1 MADQYTPEEIAE
13 IFEAYNNAIKTNTPI
28 NAELAK
34 QMKDA
39 AIGAK
44 GYAQAQQNLIKSLG
58 KAAVDY
64 TKEMYKGEQGA
75 KAFNNSIDGVTEA
88 LGALALILLPLR
100 GISLVTKAAV
110 AGLYALG
117 KATKLA
123 GEQSDKLY
131 KSYQDL
137 SRAGAA
143 TAGGMTEV
151 FENMQKFGYG
161 LEELDQMAQLVKANS
176 KELGLFLGTV
186 GQGVRVV
193 ADTAES
199 IQRSGIQR
207 EFLNMGMKVDDIN
220 KGIAGYIVQQ
230 GRLGKLQGQT
240 QAELNA
246 GARAYVKEMEI
257 LTRLTG
263 QSREEMEQQRAQ
275 AESIDQ
281 FYAVVSELEPGK
293 AAEVQKVFN
302 QLMAID
308 PSGSKARGFAES
320 ISGFQGFSEDQNKLY
335 MATGGAL
342 ASNMEA
348 LKNGTLN
355 SAQFLDKMGLAIKDN
370 ETNLRAFAK
379 TGSGA
384 DAFGGLASNMRLA
397 HKATLGFEKSA
408 DEAANSLKPLDGVTD
423 SATGM
428 RQSQMQAR
436 DSLQSFVQ
444 LGVKPATDALATL
457 ARGGAGG
464 AGMLPGG
471 GGKAPMGGGGAG
483 QMDYGKELYG
493 KGGGGG
499 GAGGGA
505 AGAPGAGL
513 TGKPLSGVNSGLAQA
528 LQMAAAEYN
537 QITGKT
543 VEVTSAVRDSA
554 KQAELYQAYVE
565 GRSKFPAAPPGT
577 SKHERGL
584 AVDISQAVADDMDR
598 MGLLKKYGLSRP
610 VANDPV
616 HLEVSAANGAILSGP
631 ASGYKPNLT
640 MHGTEA
646 IVPLNSPAAQSAFGG
661 SDQTSLMSAQL
672 DKLDELV
679 RVMQNQVSV
688 STKILQ
694 AAN

>member
-1 MADQYTPEEIAE
+1 
-13 IFEAYNNAIKTNTPI
+13 
-28 NAELAK
+28 
-34 QMKDA
+34 
-39 AIGAK
+39 
-44 GYAQAQQNLIKSLG
+44 
-58 KAAVDY
+58 
-64 TKEMYKGEQGA
+64 
-75 KAFNNSIDGVTEA
+75 
-88 LGALALILLPLR
+88 
-100 GISLVTKAAV
+100 
-110 AGLYALG
+110 
-117 KATKLA
+117 
-123 GEQSDKLY
+123 
-131 KSYQDL
+131 
-137 SRAGAA
+137 
-143 TAGGMTEV
+143 
-151 FENMQKFGYG
+151 
-161 LEELDQMAQLVKANS
+161 
-176 KELGLFLGTV
+176 
-186 GQGVRVV
+186 
-193 ADTAES
+193 
-199 IQRSGIQR
+199 
-207 EFLNMGMKVDDIN
+207 MGMKVDDIN
-220 KGIAGYIVQQ
+220 KGIAGYVIQQ
-230 GRLGKLQGQT
+230 GRLGKLQGQS
-240 QAELNA
+240 QAEVNA
-246 GARAYVKEMEI
+246 GAKAYIREMEI

-263 QSREEMEQQRAQ
+263 QQREEMEQQRAQ

-355 SAQFLDKMGLAIKDN
+355 SAQFLDKMGMAIKDN

-397 HKATLGFEKSA
+397 NKATLGFEKSA
-408 DEAANSLKPLDGVTD
+408 ADAANSLVPLDGVTD
-423 SATGM
+423 TATGM

-444 LGVKPATDALATL
+444 LGVKPATEALAFL
-457 ARGGAGG
+457 AKGKAGV

-471 GGKAPMGGGGAG
+471 GGKAPMGGGGDAG
-483 QMDYGKELYG
+483 GPSLMRRFGMAIG
-493 KGGGGG
+493 AVGAGPGG
-499 GAGGGA
+499 GANLSDLRMKSSEAYSGGETSQQLMIVAKAIQDKLGGDLRYFSA
-505 AGAPGAGL
+505 FNDSYERGPNSLHGKGRALDFTL
-513 TGKPLSGVNSGLAQA
+513 TDPSK
-528 LQMAAAEYN
+528 AAAVAAMIQSIPGISKVIDEYAN
-537 QITGKT
+537 PSRSATGGHIH
-543 VEVTSAVRDSA
+543 
-554 KQAELYQAYVE
+554 AE
-565 GRSKFPAAPPGT
+565 
-577 SKHERGL
+577 
-584 AVDISQAVADDMDR
+584 I
-598 MGLLKKYGLSRP
+598 
-610 VANDPV
+610 
-616 HLEVSAANGAILSGP
+616 SAANGAILSGP

-661 SDQTSLMSAQL
+661 SDQTSIMSAQL

>member
-1 MADQYTPEEIAE
+1 MAQYTPEEISE
-13 IFEAYNNAIKTNTPI
+13 IFEAWANAVKSGTPVSE
-28 NAELAK
+28 ELAK

-39 AIGAK
+39 SKGAK
-44 GYAQAQQNLIKSLG
+44 GFAQAQENLFKSLG
-58 KAAVDY
+58 KAAADY

-75 KAFNNSIDGVTEA
+75 KAFNNSIDGITDA
-88 LGALALILLPLR
+88 LGALALILLPLK
-100 GISLVTKAAV
+100 GISLVTKGVV
-110 AGLYALG
+110 AGLFALG

-161 LEELDQMAQLVKANS
+161 LEELEQMTQLVKANS

-186 GQGVRVV
+186 GQGTRAL

-240 QAELNA
+240 QAEINA
-246 GARAYVKEMEI
+246 GARAYIKEMEI

-263 QSREEMEQQRAQ
+263 QTREEMEQQREQ
-275 AESIDQ
+275 ANAIDQ

-320 ISGFQGFSEDQNKLY
+320 ISGFMGFSEDQNKLY
-335 MATGGAL
+335 MASGGAL
-342 ASNMEA
+342 TSYVDD
-348 LKNGTLN
+348 LKNGVIN
-355 SAQFLDKMGLAIKDN
+355 SSQYLDKLGGAIKDN
-370 ETNLRAFAK
+370 ETNLRGFAK
-379 TGSGA
+379 TGAGA
-384 DAFGGLASNMRLA
+384 DAFGGFYSNMKLA
-397 HKATLGFEKSA
+397 NKATLGFEKSA
-408 DEAANSLKPLDGVTD
+408 EDAAGSLKPMDGVTD
-423 SATGM
+423 SATAL

-436 DSLQSFVQ
+436 DSLQSFVN
-444 LGVKPATDALATL
+444 LGVKPATDALAFL

-471 GGKAPMGGGGAG
+471 GGKAPMGGT
-483 QMDYGKELYG
+483 E
-493 KGGGGG
+493 
-499 GAGGGA
+499 GGA
-505 AGAPGAGL
+505 AAGPSLMRRFGMAIGAVGSGATLEGL
-513 TGKPLSGVNSGLAQA
+513 PIKSGATAGGEHTDALASLAQRIYKE
-528 LQMAAAEYN
+528 LGGDIVQF
-537 QITGKT
+537 TGLNDGY
-543 VEVTSAVRDSA
+543 ARD
-554 KQAELYQAYVE
+554 KN
-565 GRSKFPAAPPGT
+565 
-577 SKHERGL
+577 SKHPSGQALDFTIKDASKSAQIAALVRGMPGVSYVQDEYL
-584 AVDISQAVADDMDR
+584 NPSPRSSGNHIHA
-598 MGLLKKYGLSRP
+598 
-610 VANDPV
+610 
-616 HLEVSAANGAILSGP
+616 EVSAANGAILSGP
-631 ASGYKPNLT
+631 MSGYRPNLT

-646 IVPLNSPAAQSAFGG
+646 IVPLTNAMNQAMSGMSGG
-661 SDQTSLMSAQL
+661 SDSVNLMGQQL

-679 RVMQNQVSV
+679 RIMQNQVSV

>member
-39 AIGAK
+39 AVGAK

-88 LGALALILLPLR
+88 LGALALILLPLK

-397 HKATLGFEKSA
+397 NKATLGFEKSA

-444 LGVKPATDALATL
+444 LGVKPATEALATL

-493 KGGGGG
+493 KSGGGGG
-499 GAGGGA
+499 GAATSGA
-505 AGAPGAGL
+505 ANLGNLRIKSPEAY
-513 TGKPLSGVNSGLAQA
+513 SGGETSQQLITVAQA
-528 LQMAAAEYN
+528 IQEKLGGDLHHFSAFNDSYHRGPNSLHGKGRALDFTITDPKKAA
-537 QITGKT
+537 
-543 VEVTSAVRDSA
+543 
-554 KQAELYQAYVE
+554 
-565 GRSKFPAAPPGT
+565 
-577 SKHERGL
+577 
-584 AVDISQAVADDMDR
+584 AVADMVRSLPGISKVIDE
-598 MGLLKKYGLSRP
+598 Y
-610 VANDPV
+610 ANPSG
-616 HLEVSAANGAILSGP
+616 HATAPHIHAEISAANGAILSGP
-631 ASGYKPNLT
+631 TSGYKPNLT

-661 SDQTSLMSAQL
+661 SDQTNLMSAQL